1 MRVVRDGAIDALHS
15 GHVVVVGG
23 DGDIVAAHGDPTVV
37 TYPRSALKPFQAA
50 AVLEMA
56 GARPPT
62 DELAIMAASHVGTHA
77 HQVAVVG
84 LLDRAG
90 LTAGALR
97 CPPALP
103 TDAAALRQRPAA
115 TRLAH
120 NCSGKHAGF
129 LLAAVGVGAPL
140 DDYLHPEHPVQQ
152 AVLARLRAASEVHP
166 QGPGVDGCGAP
177 AWRLPLHALARAFVA
192 LADADAEAS
201 AVATAMRTHPALV
214 GGHQIVD
221 TELMQAEP
229 TIVAKRGAEGTLACV
244 VLPPVG
250 PLGIAIKVSD
260 GAARAVGPV
269 AVAIIERFGLRGAH
283 GLRCPEVLGGGVRHG
298 AVEVTDEL
306 ERALAG
312 LT

>member
-1 MRVVRDGAIDALHS
+1 MVRSDGR
-15 GHVVVVGG
+15 
-23 DGDIVAAHGDPTVV
+23 IVAVHGHPTVV

-50 AVLEMA
+50 AVLGMA
-56 GARPPT
+56 GTRPAI
-62 DELAIMAASHVGTHA
+62 DELAIMAASHVGTPA
-77 HQVAVVG
+77 HQAAVVR

-103 TDAAALRQRPAA
+103 TDAAALRERPTA

-129 LLAAVGVGAPL
+129 LLAAVGAGASL
-140 DDYLHPEHPVQQ
+140 DEYLHPEHPVQQ
-152 AVLARLRAASEVHP
+152 AVRTRLRAVSAVDP

-177 AWRLPLHALARAFVA
+177 AWRLPLQALARAFMA
-192 LADADAEAS
+192 LAGGDAEVS
-201 AVATAMRTHPALV
+201 AVATAMRTHPVLV
-214 GGHQIVD
+214 GGPEIVD

-244 VLPPVG
+244 VPPPVG
-250 PLGIAIKVSD
+250 PMGIAIKVSD
-260 GAARAVGPV
+260 GASRALGPV
-269 AVAIIERFGLRGAH
+269 AVAILERLGLRGAPE
-283 GLRCPEVLGGGVRHG
+283 LRRPEVLGGGARHG
-298 AVEVTDEL
+298 ALEVTDEL
-306 ERALAG
+306 ERALAD